1 VDRCIGFGKALNELD
16 IEYMGQV
23 DLPDDNIARFRAI
36 VEKEVDEPGDWDD
49 LGFLLAGASAVP
61 AALELK
67 ELHSNAAIA
76 SFDTSTL
83 LYEAIYNGDV
93 LFGVDQQAYLQGYL
107 PIPVLTHAAATKQTF
122 LNHAIE
128 SGPSFVLSSPNTAEA
143 ACEAGAFAVCP
154 EHPQENFNYVNDGL
168 IILGVIFFAVQ
179 AVASLGFL
187 SWMTYFRNANVVKAS
202 QPEFLSLVA
211 IGCLMLASSILP
223 LSIEGGYRF
232 ERNAITL
239 DETDVPN
246 EEIHTV
252 DAACMAVPWL
262 ICTGFVLIY
271 SALLAK
277 LNRINEI
284 VQNAQR
290 FRRVE
295 VPRKKVAITI
305 ACLMTVMVAILLTW
319 QLVSPLKWDR
329 DVTGIDFLTGYPTE
343 SIGRC
348 TSEHF
353 AAFAGS
359 CAFFIGL
366 CLAYGLR
373 LCYKTR
379 HLPVEFFES
388 QYIAASVFYLLQL
401 LMLGVPILVIASENT
416 NAYFMVMAMIIFL
429 MSFG

>member
-1 VDRCIGFGKALNELD
+1 
-16 IEYMGQV
+16 M
-23 DLPDDNIARFRAI
+23 
-36 VEKEVDEPGDWDD
+36 
-49 LGFLLAGASAVP
+49 
-61 AALELK
+61 
-67 ELHSNAAIA
+67 
-76 SFDTSTL
+76 
-83 LYEAIYNGDV
+83 
-93 LFGVDQQAYLQGYL
+93 
-107 PIPVLTHAAATKQTF
+107 
-122 LNHAIE
+122 
-128 SGPSFVLSSPNTAEA
+128 
-143 ACEAGAFAVCP
+143 
-154 EHPQENFNYVNDGL
+154 
-168 IILGVIFFAVQ
+168 
-179 AVASLGFL
+179 
-187 SWMTYFRNANVVKAS
+187 
-202 QPEFLSLVA
+202 
-211 IGCLMLASSILP
+211 
-223 LSIEGGYRF
+223 
-232 ERNAITL
+232 
-239 DETDVPN
+239 
-246 EEIHTV
+246 
-252 DAACMAVPWL
+252 
-262 ICTGFVLIY
+262 LIY

-284 VQNAQR
+284 VQNAQQ

-343 SIGRC
+343 SLGRC

-401 LMLGVPILVIASENT
+401 LMLGVPILVIASENN